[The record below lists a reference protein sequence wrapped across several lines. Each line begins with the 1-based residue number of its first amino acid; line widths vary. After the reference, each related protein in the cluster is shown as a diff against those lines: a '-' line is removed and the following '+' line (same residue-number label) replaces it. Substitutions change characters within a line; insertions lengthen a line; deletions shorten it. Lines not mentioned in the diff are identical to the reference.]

1 MANDDSNN
9 MNYDSVI
16 LELQRIEELQETQ
29 EKLEKKISETVEEVD
44 EMKYSTEKIEEAVGI
59 DESDKKK
66 NVIDGGKL
74 SSTLTTSEKKR
85 YENIG
90 KEFVAGAG
98 KELENVR
105 KAVQFKDAMSTVR
118 NKFAEGVVKFKEGL
132 KKARKSGSFFG
143 KLMVI
148 IGLLGTIVYLFKD
161 KILSAFPNIG
171 EHITNIFDT
180 AKGVLGN
187 MLGSVIDYITQ
198 GIGSTFM
205 NLLKEVVVNVIPNFI
220 GTFFQFTLPNAIVNL
235 YLGIL
240 SSFSG
245 DASKMYD
252 KRVGEMLEEDM
263 DQLGE
268 AASQELKQ
276 QAGVSTTAV
285 KGLIDATAEA
295 QGRVNAL
302 GANAE
307 YTELRQ
313 AQLGASAL
321 AITGDK
327 DSAAVLAHLDQ
338 LVSGNQD
345 FKKLIDSGQFNTS
358 TFLSEIQRA
367 KADGLTQDE
376 IYEAML
382 KSVTQEM
389 RDSGFTMA
397 EGVNGGEV
405 SNFSNALIRMSETS
419 QTTQNQISGYMNEK
433 RQAQQEEQ
441 DRLKEYKRTITE
453 INATGVIGEELAE
466 AFKELVKNIVN
477 FLKGDNIANS
487 IEETFTTMNDNFKK
501 FFDQFNTFVSE
512 AFSNLGSNIEGLLK
526 IWRDSVV
533 GLNQRVRN
541 LEVVSA
547 PKLEGAAITQSYN
560 INFNAIVN
568 VDLSQQ
574 NVETS
579 VYKLVQSVVSIDESL
594 VNAMKSSNET
604 MAKVIESF
612 GNVRDLHTC
621 SKTYVEA
628 EIEKRCN
635 PLDQNVSINAIDIKN
650 NKEKIASIENIIKKP
665 VLQPIATGSTAP
677 CLDVS

>member
-1 MANDDSNN
+1 MADDDSNN
-9 MNYDSVI
+9 MNYETII

-29 EKLEKKISETVEEVD
+29 EKLEKKISETTEMVSEVKSSNEKVEEVIGV
-44 EMKYSTEKIEEAVGI
+44 E
-59 DESDKKK
+59 ESDKKK
-66 NVIDGGKL
+66 NVIDGDKL

-132 KKARKSGSFFG
+132 KKARKAGSFFG

-148 IGLLGTIVYLFKD
+148 IGLLGSIAYLFRD

-180 AKGVLGN
+180 AKGLLGN

-220 GTFFQFTLPNAIVNL
+220 GSFFQFTLPNAIVNL

-240 SSFSG
+240 SAFSG

-252 KRVGEMLEEDM
+252 QRVGEMIEKDM

-268 AASQELKQ
+268 AASSELKQ

-285 KGLIDATAEA
+285 KGLIDAAVEA

-302 GANAE
+302 GTDAE

-313 AQLGASAL
+313 AQLGAAAL
-321 AITGDK
+321 AMTSDK
-327 DSAAVLAHLDQ
+327 DSESVLAHLDQ
-338 LVSGNQD
+338 LVGDNQD
-345 FKKLIDSGQFNTS
+345 FKKLIDSGQFNAS
-358 TFLSEIQRA
+358 TFLSEIQRV
-367 KADGLTQDE
+367 KADGITKDE

-382 KSVTQEM
+382 KSVSQDM
-389 RDSGFTMA
+389 RDSGFVMA
-397 EGVNGGEV
+397 QGVNGGDV

-419 QTTQNQISGYMNEK
+419 QATQNQISGFMNQK

-453 INATGVIGEELAE
+453 INAAGVIGEELADE
-466 AFKELVKNIVN
+466 FKKLVESIVE
-477 FLKGDNIANS
+477 FLKGDKIAKS
-487 IEETFTTMNDNFKK
+487 IEETFTTMNANFNK
-501 FFDQFNTFVSE
+501 FFTEFNSFVKD
-512 AFSNLGSNIEGLLK
+512 AFSNFGSNISGLLT
-526 IWRDSVV
+526 IWRDRCERLDEKVK
-533 GLNQRVRN
+533 N
-541 LEVVSA
+541 LEAVSA
-547 PKLEGAAITQSYN
+547 PKVEGAAITQTHN

-574 NVETS
+574 TADSS
-579 VYKLVQSVVSIDESL
+579 VTELVAGVVSIDEQLLNS
-594 VNAMKSSNET
+594 MKSSNET
-604 MAKVIESF
+604 MVKVIESF

-621 SKTYVEA
+621 SKIYVSEEVA
-628 EIEKRCN
+628 
-635 PLDQNVSINAIDIKN
+635 KN
-650 NKEKIASIENIIKKP
+650 NKQLNENIASNTVRCIKNADAIERVRVAISR
-665 VLQPIATGSTAP
+665 PIGVPNPIRHIAP